1 MKKIFYSIIS
11 AAAIL
16 TACNQEVIVPQGQ
29 GSLSLDLSCKT
40 DYTEVETKALTD
52 EEIINGLSI
61 DIVRP
66 FDGWKVNYTPFST
79 IRGKVVELG
88 SGSYV
93 LTASSPEKEDAA
105 FDQPIFEGSKDFDI
119 KVGEVTSISLECTIS
134 NVKVDLK
141 LSENFVTELSDYD
154 VTVSNGK
161 GSLIWSKNS
170 TTDDFVPAD
179 DNGKTVYMGKKSG
192 YFTVAPLTITVT
204 GRRSVDP
211 ALTAKTI
218 YNISDVAPAN
228 NHIICLD
235 AQVIGS
241 LQGITITVSDEV
253 NPIEQPVVVPGFEE
267 EPVEGDKPN
276 EGGDDN
282 TGGDNTGGDNT
293 GDNTGS
299 DNPGGEVEQPV
310 ATITWDANPTYADM
324 IINAD
329 MNADMVITVPG
340 KIAGFEVTVDSPQLT
355 AAIEGLTSDGS
366 SKMNLITD
374 EGLIAFLS
382 EAAPALPTGTNLS
395 GKTQVDFFLTEFIN
409 MISMFGPASGDRHNF
424 TLDIV
429 DEAGKTFTKTLSFVT
444 E

>member
-105 FDQPIFEGSKDFDI
+105 FDQPIFEGSKGFDI

-134 NVKVDLK
+134 NLKVDLK

-154 VTVSNGK
+154 VIVSNGK
-161 GSLIWSKNS
+161 GRLTWSKNS

-211 ALTAKTI
+211 TLTAETTYI
-218 YNISDVAPAN
+218 INDVAPAN

-267 EPVEGDKPN
+267 KPVEGDKPN

>member
-29 GSLSLDLSCKT
+29 GSFSLDLSCKI
-40 DYTEVETKALTD
+40 DYTEMETKALTD

-105 FDQPIFEGSKDFDI
+105 FDKPIFEGSKGFDI

-134 NVKVDLK
+134 NLKVDVK
-141 LSENFVTELSDYD
+141 LSENFVTELSDYT

-161 GSLIWSKNS
+161 GILTWVKSA
-170 TTDDFVPAD
+170 TVDDFVPAD
-179 DNGKTVYMGKKSG
+179 DKGKTVYMGKKSG
-192 YFTVAPLTITVT
+192 YFTVAPITITVD
-204 GRRSVDP
+204 GHRKIDGS
-211 ALTAKTI
+211 TATTSYTI
-218 YNISDVAPAN
+218 TDVAAAN

-253 NPIEQPVVVPGFEE
+253 NPIEQPVVVPGFDEK
-267 EPVEGDKPN
+267 PVEGDKPN

-293 GDNTGS
+293 GDNTGN

-324 IINAD
+324 TINAD